1 MWQMSE
7 GNGIMESECIIVLLC
22 LISEKKKKN
31 NIVTNY
37 THFTVYPDILARNRI
52 IISINAKYL
61 LKTDISQFTLILYFI
76 TKPLEKGKD

>member
-22 LISEKKKKN
+22 LISEKKK

-37 THFTVYPDILARNRI
+37 THFTVYSDILARNRI

-61 LKTDISQFTLILYFI
+61 LKTDISQFTLILYLI
-76 TKPLEKGKD
+76 TKPLPKGKD